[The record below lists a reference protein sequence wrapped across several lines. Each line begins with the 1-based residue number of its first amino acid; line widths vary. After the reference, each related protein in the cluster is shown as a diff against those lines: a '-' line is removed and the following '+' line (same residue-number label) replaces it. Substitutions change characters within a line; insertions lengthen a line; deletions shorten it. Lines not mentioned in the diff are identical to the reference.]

1 MTTSRFSRLEALGAL
16 AEPLRRRTY
25 EYVAAQSE
33 PVNRDATAA
42 ALDVARSVAAFHL
55 DKLVQA
61 GLLDVEY
68 RRPPGRSGPGA
79 GRPTKWYRAVEQ
91 DVALSV
97 PERRYEVAASLLA
110 QSLAETPKSDP
121 ARKALKKVARRYG
134 RALAASSASPTV
146 IPPALGR
153 SEPGPSEPG
162 SSEPRPPKRR
172 LEQVS
177 GLLEQNGYHPRIA
190 GDELTLENCPFRAV
204 ADLSPELICAMNL
217 ECIQGV
223 LDEFGDPSLAAR
235 LEPAP
240 GRCCVTVTTR
250 R

>member
-1 MTTSRFSRLEALGAL
+1 MEPTVTTNRFSRSQALEALGAL

-25 EYVAAQSE
+25 EYVTAQSE

-42 ALDVARSVAAFHL
+42 ALDVPRSVAAFHL

-79 GRPTKWYRAVEQ
+79 GRPTKWYQAVGE

-97 PERRYEVAASLLA
+97 PERHYEVAASILA
-110 QSLAETPKSDP
+110 QSLAETPPSDP
-121 ARKALKKVARRYG
+121 ARKALKRVARRHG
-134 RALAASSASPTV
+134 RALASPS
-146 IPPALGR
+146 LGAR
-153 SEPGPSEPG
+153 PFES
-162 SSEPRPPKRR
+162 RPPERR
-172 LEQVS
+172 LEQVC
-177 GLLEQNGYHPRIA
+177 GLLEQNGYHPRIV

-217 ECIQGV
+217 ECIEGV
-223 LDEFGDPSLAAR
+223 LDEVGDPSLAAR
-235 LEPAP
+235 LAPAP
-240 GRCCVTVTTR
+240 GRCCVTVTAR